1 MMRQFSG
8 ILAIF
13 TTIIAYA
20 NAQKTCEFIT
30 STLCVN
36 QINEEGFGV
45 FTNQYAFS
53 METFKDKVYVG
64 TLNAQNAPLSL
75 LAFFFGLPFPTS
87 GAQIHCGQPDSNLCD
102 ADWSWEE
109 VVSNGFSGIGAN
121 FHPFNYGVRQLERVG
136 TDYLYAVTANHVQLI
151 TPAIAGFQLW
161 RTMDG
166 TNWQIVDLPQIQP
179 GGAQGGFGNP
189 FSISGRGLI
198 AYQDHLYIGVENRMT
213 GAQMWRIDIDS
224 DGDFVNDPS
233 IAASWDLITDNG
245 FGRPFN
251 YWLGDFVEFNGYLYT
266 GTLNVVGLDVYRSQ
280 SGDFGSWVRVYDG
293 RTISPFDMALM
304 RFIVYNNKLYFGTMN
319 WVEGTS
325 LWCSQDGTQG
335 SFKKVYSE
343 GYDSRFNIYT
353 WSLEEYNGRLYIG
366 TFNLYGDF
374 ELLSVIEPG
383 DDELIREA
391 TNSGKGLAGFNS
403 GHYGLRSMAIY
414 NDTLIMGSADASPTE
429 ATIIW
434 ATCEAEEKVKGV
446 KVKMP
451 KSEKSK
457 MRRFLIGNISEE

>member
-136 TDYLYAVTANHVQLI
+136 TDYLYAVTGNHVQIISPLV
-151 TPAIAGFQLW
+151 AGFQLW
-161 RTMDG
+161 RTRDG
-166 TNWQIVDLPQIQP
+166 TNWDIVALPKLIP
-179 GGAQGGFGNP
+179 PYVAQGGFGNP
-189 FSISGRGLI
+189 FSISGRGLTE
-198 AYQDHLYIGVENRMT
+198 YQGHLYIGVENRMT
-213 GAQMWRIDIDS
+213 GAQMWRIQIDT
-224 DGDFVNDPS
+224 DGDF
-233 IAASWDLITDNG
+233 AGTWDLITADG
-245 FGRPFN
+245 FGRSFN
-251 YWLGDFVEFNGYLYT
+251 YWLGDFIEFNGYLYT
-266 GTLNVVGLDVYRSQ
+266 GTLNVVGLDVYRSE
-280 SGDFGSWVRVYDG
+280 SGNPDTWELVYDG
-293 RTISPFDMALM
+293 QTISAYDMALM

-325 LWCSQDGTQG
+325 LWCSPDGAVD
-335 SFKKVYSE
+335 SFTRVYSG
-343 GYDSRFNIYT
+343 GYDSRYNMYT
-353 WSLEEYNGRLYIG
+353 WSLEEYAGRLYIG

-374 ELLSVIEPG
+374 ELLSVSEPG
-383 DDELIREA
+383 DDELIWEA
-391 TNSGKGLAGFNS
+391 PNQGLTGFNS